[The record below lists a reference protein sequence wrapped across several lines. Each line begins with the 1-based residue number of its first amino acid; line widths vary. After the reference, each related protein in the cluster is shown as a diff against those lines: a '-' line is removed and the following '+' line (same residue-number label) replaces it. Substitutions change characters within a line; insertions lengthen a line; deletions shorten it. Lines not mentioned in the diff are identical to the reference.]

1 MSDTNN
7 NNSGGFAKTT
17 DFKWFGIG
25 ILVFILIG
33 IILPTPDSMTQKAKN
48 IFSSTITSDK
58 IRFETDKITGLDQI
72 TGVSNYQAFKIN
84 QTVKIL
90 GSKLNDGQYTVLGIN
105 KKDKS
110 LQLKQNS
117 LIKSKKDE
125 TEKSVNISR
134 VGHNNEEEK
143 KIIDRRA
150 LSIKLTIA
158 LLATCVIF
166 FATEAVPMPA
176 VALFIGLIQLFFGI
190 TDPKMIAITYAHDAV
205 WFIAGSLALGAT
217 LVKYGLDKRVGMLV
231 VNLAGTK
238 TRSIVIGILL
248 GTAIPTAF
256 VGEHAVAAMYVPIAL
271 ALYTLTNKSTPSPK
285 LGTLLMVTIAVGCMI
300 GGPMSPTGGAR
311 NALMIGFLADYG
323 IPVSFMEWISMGVM
337 YTIVMS
343 VVMAFLLPMLFKPEV
358 DDLSEAVGLLKKDL
372 EKHGAM
378 TNKQKLVAGIMALVV
393 VMWITDKSLV
403 KNILGFS
410 LGLGGIAIT
419 GAVLYMLF
427 GLTSWK
433 DYEDK
438 VSWGVIVLYA
448 GCISLGTVF
457 KNTGASSWFA
467 DQIMMLVSPLG
478 LNSGIGLVILM
489 CVIGAVLTNLMSAG
503 ATVAVIG
510 PVVLDMAI
518 SSGTNPVLVGVG
530 LAIATSMAYWLV
542 IGTPASS
549 IVYASGQLESKD
561 FIRMATLG
569 WPAALLALSAIII
582 LWWVKAL
589 SISATG
595 MGF

>member
-1 MSDTNN
+1 MSDTN

-17 DFKWFGIG
+17 DFKWLGIG
-25 ILVFILIG
+25 VLIFLLIG
-33 IILPTPDSMTQKAKN
+33 FVLPTPQSMIDKAVDIFPNLSDSHQS
-48 IFSSTITSDK
+48 FVGSSD
-58 IRFETDKITGLDQI
+58 
-72 TGVSNYQAFKIN
+72 
-84 QTVKIL
+84 
-90 GSKLNDGQYTVLGIN
+90 VLAI
-105 KKDKS
+105 
-110 LQLKQNS
+110 
-117 LIKSKKDE
+117 
-125 TEKSVNISR
+125 
-134 VGHNNEEEK
+134 H
-143 KIIDRRA
+143 
-150 LSIKLTIA
+150 IKLTMA
-158 LLATCVIF
+158 LLATCVVF

-176 VALFIGLIQLFFGI
+176 VALLIGLVQLFFGI
-190 TDPKMIAITYAHDAV
+190 TSPSMLAKTYAHDAV

-238 TRSIVIGILL
+238 TRSIVVGILL

-271 ALYTLTNKSTPSPK
+271 ALFTLTNKSTPSPT
-285 LGTLLMVTIAVGCMI
+285 LGTLLMVSIAVGCMI

-311 NALMIGFLADYG
+311 NALMIGFLGNMG
-323 IPVSFMEWISMGVM
+323 IDISFMGWLSMGFM

-343 VVMAFLLPMLFKPEV
+343 IVMAFLLPFLFKPEV

-378 TNKQKLVAGIMALVV
+378 TNQQKLVAGIMALVV
-393 VMWITDKSLV
+393 FLWITDKSLV
-403 KNILGFS
+403 KDLLGFS
-410 LGLGGIAIT
+410 LGLGGIAIS

-448 GCISLGTVF
+448 GCISLGIVF

-467 DQIMMLVSPLG
+467 DQIMNLVAPLG
-478 LNSGIGLVILM
+478 LDSGIGLVILM

-510 PVVLDMAI
+510 PVVLDMAL
-518 SSGTNPVLVGVG
+518 SSGTNPLLVGVG
-530 LAIATSMAYWLV
+530 LAISTSMAYWLV

-549 IVYASGQLESKD
+549 IVYASGQLQSKD

-569 WPAALLALSAIII
+569 WPAALIALSLIII
-582 LWWVKAL
+582 LWWTGPL
-589 SISATG
+589 GISTEWIQP
-595 MGF
+595 

>member
-7 NNSGGFAKTT
+7 NGGGFAKTT
-17 DFKWFGIG
+17 DFKWLGIG
-25 ILVFILIG
+25 VLIFLLIG
-33 IILPTPDSMTQKAKN
+33 FVLPTPQSMIDKAVDIFPNLSDSHQS
-48 IFSSTITSDK
+48 FVGSSD
-58 IRFETDKITGLDQI
+58 
-72 TGVSNYQAFKIN
+72 
-84 QTVKIL
+84 
-90 GSKLNDGQYTVLGIN
+90 VLAI
-105 KKDKS
+105 
-110 LQLKQNS
+110 
-117 LIKSKKDE
+117 
-125 TEKSVNISR
+125 
-134 VGHNNEEEK
+134 H
-143 KIIDRRA
+143 
-150 LSIKLTIA
+150 IKLTMA
-158 LLATCVIF
+158 LLATCVVF

-176 VALFIGLIQLFFGI
+176 VALLIGLVQLFFGI
-190 TDPKMIAITYAHDAV
+190 TSPSTLAKTYAHDAV

-238 TRSIVIGILL
+238 TRSIVVGILL

-271 ALYTLTNKSTPSPK
+271 ALYTLTNKSTPSPT
-285 LGTLLMVTIAVGCMI
+285 LGTLLMVSIAVGCMI

-311 NALMIGFLADYG
+311 NALMIGFLGNMG
-323 IPVSFMEWISMGVM
+323 IDISFMGWLSMGFM

-343 VVMAFLLPMLFKPEV
+343 IVMAFLLPFLFKPEV
-358 DDLSEAVGLLKKDL
+358 EDLSEAVGLLKKDL

-378 TNKQKLVAGIMALVV
+378 TSQQKLVAGIMALVV
-393 VMWITDKSLV
+393 FLWITDKSLV
-403 KNILGFS
+403 KDLLGFS
-410 LGLGGIAIT
+410 LGLGGIAIS

-448 GCISLGTVF
+448 GCISLGIVF

-467 DQIMMLVSPLG
+467 DQIMNLVAPLG
-478 LNSGIGLVILM
+478 LDSGIGLVILM

-510 PVVLDMAI
+510 PVVLDMAL
-518 SSGTNPVLVGVG
+518 SSGTNPLLVGVG
-530 LAIATSMAYWLV
+530 LAISTSMAYWLV

-549 IVYASGQLESKD
+549 IVYASGQLQSKD

-569 WPAALLALSAIII
+569 WPAALIALSLIII
-582 LWWVKAL
+582 LWWTGPL
-589 SISATG
+589 GISTEWIQP
-595 MGF
+595 

>member
-1 MSDTNN
+1 MSDAN

-17 DFKWFGIG
+17 DFKWLGIG
-25 ILVFILIG
+25 VLIFLLIG
-33 IILPTPDSMTQKAKN
+33 FVLPTPQSMIDKAVDIFPNLSDSHQS
-48 IFSSTITSDK
+48 FVGSSD
-58 IRFETDKITGLDQI
+58 
-72 TGVSNYQAFKIN
+72 
-84 QTVKIL
+84 
-90 GSKLNDGQYTVLGIN
+90 VLAI
-105 KKDKS
+105 
-110 LQLKQNS
+110 
-117 LIKSKKDE
+117 
-125 TEKSVNISR
+125 
-134 VGHNNEEEK
+134 H
-143 KIIDRRA
+143 
-150 LSIKLTIA
+150 IKLTMA
-158 LLATCVIF
+158 LLATCVVF

-176 VALFIGLIQLFFGI
+176 VALLIGLVQLFFGI
-190 TDPKMIAITYAHDAV
+190 TSPSILAKTYAHDAV

-238 TRSIVIGILL
+238 TRSIVVGILL

-271 ALYTLTNKSTPSPK
+271 ALYTLTNKSTPSPT
-285 LGTLLMVTIAVGCMI
+285 LGTLLMVSIAVGCMI

-311 NALMIGFLADYG
+311 NALMIGFLGNMG
-323 IPVSFMEWISMGVM
+323 IDISFMGWLSMGFM

-343 VVMAFLLPMLFKPEV
+343 IVMAFLLPFFFKPEV
-358 DDLSEAVGLLKKDL
+358 EDLSEAVGLLKKDL

-378 TNKQKLVAGIMALVV
+378 TNQQKLVAGIMALVV
-393 VMWITDKSLV
+393 FLWITDKSLV
-403 KNILGFS
+403 KDLLGFS
-410 LGLGGIAIT
+410 LGLGGIAIS

-448 GCISLGTVF
+448 GCISLGIVF

-467 DQIMMLVSPLG
+467 DQIMNLVAPLG
-478 LNSGIGLVILM
+478 LDSGIGLVILM

-510 PVVLDMAI
+510 PVVLDMAL
-518 SSGTNPVLVGVG
+518 SSGTNPLLVGVG
-530 LAIATSMAYWLV
+530 LAISTSMAYWLV

-549 IVYASGQLESKD
+549 IVYASGQLQSKD

-569 WPAALLALSAIII
+569 WPAALIALSLIII
-582 LWWVKAL
+582 LWWTGPL
-589 SISATG
+589 GISTEWVQP
-595 MGF
+595 